1 MSKAHGDPVSQ
12 KSNSSC
18 SCYLYDS
25 WSQPEARTAALV
37 YIALPQPQPVLYF
50 SSKNPPAGWSD
61 TNKNHQQPHTD
72 DWLLCLSLSFIFQ
85 VCSAPGWNLGLSEVH
100 LSHLCRKQ
108 AHFLANF
115 NWFLF
120 VFNHRII
127 NILKRYQPNKLP
139 RKKAE
144 TFLKRLCL

>member
-1 MSKAHGDPVSQ
+1 MEILFLGNQ
-12 KSNSSC
+12 I
-18 SCYLYDS
+18 
-25 WSQPEARTAALV
+25 ALV
-37 YIALPQPQPVLYF
+37 LATCTTPDLSQRRGQQHLFTSHYHSLSRVCISLLRTCPQAEVTQIRTTGNPIQTTDFYACLYLLSFRSALP
-50 SSKNPPAGWSD
+50 PAETWA
-61 TNKNHQQPHTD
+61 
-72 DWLLCLSLSFIFQ
+72 CL
-85 VCSAPGWNLGLSEVH
+85 VH

-120 VFNHRII
+120 VFNHRLI